1 MFHGLMINYFVM
13 RRSLLFILAFLPV
26 IAIAQ
31 KEYKLVEQS
40 SKEKPSWLSDG
51 THKGYFMVQ
60 ANRVATLDEAK
71 KSATMS
77 LLNDI
82 ASSVSVVVVGETIK
96 DIKWEEIDLNGQ
108 TKEQFIETIKTN
120 TTTKISKIPALQGIS
135 IDIKGDIYWERFINK
150 KTKETCYDYYV
161 LYPFSQFELEEL
173 VEAYN
178 AQEKAIN
185 DKINDYRNSLDKID
199 NIDRLLENISQMK
212 VMKEEYKDDYAKHSK
227 LESIISLYEK
237 TIRNVYVDV
246 IENYNNNNK
255 GTLVIQLKH
264 GGKIMKTKS
273 LPKLGG
279 DCAKDFSKRL
289 DGDKIV
295 ITFDTF
301 DCYEQDDNYVDI
313 RFTFGKRKLIKKINI
328 NL

>member
-1 MFHGLMINYFVM
+1 MMKRTLMFV
-13 RRSLLFILAFLPV
+13 LAFLPI

-31 KEYKLVEQS
+31 KDYKLVEQS
-40 SKEKPSWLSDG
+40 SKEKPAWLSEG

-71 KSATMS
+71 SSATLS

-82 ASSVSVVVVGETIK
+82 ASSISVIVVGETIK
-96 DIKWEEIDLNGQ
+96 DIKWEEVELNGQ
-108 TKEQFIETIKTN
+108 TQEQFIETIKTN

-135 IDIKGDIYWERFINK
+135 IDLKAEIYWERYINK
-150 KTKETCYDYYV
+150 KTKESCYDYYI

-173 VEAYN
+173 MEAYN

-185 DKINDYRNSLDKID
+185 DKISNYRNSLDKTDSID
-199 NIDRLLENISQMK
+199 VLLENISQMK
-212 VMKEEYKDDYAKHSK
+212 AMKEEYKDDYARYSR

-237 TIRNVYVDV
+237 TIKDIYIEVVD
-246 IENYNNNNK
+246 NYNNNNK
-255 GTLVIQLKH
+255 GTLTIQLKH
-264 GGKIMKTKS
+264 GEKVMKTKS

-279 DCAKDFSKRL
+279 ECARDFSKRL

-295 ITFDTF
+295 ITFNTF
-301 DCYEQDDNYVDI
+301 DCYEQDNNYVDV
-313 RFTFGKRKLIKKINI
+313 RFTFGKRKLVKKISI
-328 NL
+328 KL